1 MSHPSIRLWVG
12 ALAAL
17 GLFVVSQDAHALT
30 AAAQQPGARNLAPLQ
45 GVVVDELTFHPVE
58 AATVSLVDTEL
69 QTQTGTYGGF
79 AFPDTPLGLM
89 WIRATAPGHPS
100 VLQRVEVKGDRIVF
114 VRFMLPSVTAVLSEL
129 LVSVP
134 GNESTAGLASQAGRL
149 NAADLLA
156 FKVPSTRV
164 TDGDPGNASY
174 PVRLRASAST
184 FRSGASEA
192 LVVIDGVTISG
203 HQGRAMEALR
213 QIPASEVED
222 LKVLRG
228 PAAAFLYPFAANGVV
243 VVTTR
248 GRSVGR

>member
-1 MSHPSIRLWVG
+1 VG

-17 GLFVVSQDAHALT
+17 GLLVVCQHALPLT

-45 GVVVDELTFHPVE
+45 GVVVDELTFRPVE
-58 AATVSLVDTEL
+58 AATVLLVDTGL

-89 WIRATAPGHPS
+89 WIRVAAPGHPS
-100 VLQRVEVKGDRIVF
+100 VLQRVEVKRDAIVF
-114 VRFMLPSVTAVLSEL
+114 VRFMLPTVAAVLAEL

-134 GNESTAGLASQAGRL
+134 GNESTAQLASIAGQL
-149 NAADLLA
+149 TAADMLA

-174 PVRLRASAST
+174 AVRLRASGTSFQSNT
-184 FRSGASEA
+184 EA
-192 LVVIDGVTISG
+192 LIVIDGVMISG

-228 PAAAFLYPFAANGVV
+228 PAAAFLYPFAADGVV

>member
-17 GLFVVSQDAHALT
+17 GLFVVGQHALPLT

-45 GVVVDELTFHPVE
+45 GVVVDELTFQPVE
-58 AATVSLVDTEL
+58 AATVSLVDEDL
-69 QTQTGTYGGF
+69 QTQTGRYGGF

-89 WIRATAPGHPS
+89 WIRVAAPGHPS
-100 VLQRVEVKGDRIVF
+100 VLQRVEVKRDRIVF
-114 VRFMLPSVTAVLSEL
+114 VRFMLPSVAAVLSEL

-134 GNESTAGLASQAGRL
+134 GHESTAELASQVGRL
-149 NAADLLA
+149 TAADMLA

-164 TDGDPGNASY
+164 TDGDPGNTGSLI
-174 PVRLRASAST
+174 RLRASGTS
-184 FRSGASEA
+184 FQSNVEA
-192 LVVIDGVTISG
+192 LVVIDGVAISG
-203 HQGRAMEALR
+203 HPGRAMEALEM
-213 QIPASEVED
+213 IPASEVED

-248 GRSVGR
+248 GRSGGR

>member
-1 MSHPSIRLWVG
+1 VG

-17 GLFVVSQDAHALT
+17 GLFVVGQHALPLT

-45 GVVVDELTFHPVE
+45 GVVVDELTFQPVQE
-58 AATVSLVDTEL
+58 ATVSLVDEDL
-69 QTQTGTYGGF
+69 QTQTGRFGGF
-79 AFPDTPLGLM
+79 VFPDTPLGLM
-89 WIRATAPGHPS
+89 WIRVTAPGHPS
-100 VLQRVEVKGDRIVF
+100 VMQRVEVKQDRIVF
-114 VRFMLPSVTAVLSEL
+114 VRFMLPSVTAVLTEL
-129 LVSVP
+129 LVNVP
-134 GNESTAGLASQAGRL
+134 GNQSTAELASQVGRL
-149 NAADLLA
+149 TAADMLA

-174 PVRLRASAST
+174 AVRLRASGTSFQLNT
-184 FRSGASEA
+184 EA
-192 LVVIDGVTISG
+192 LIVIDGVMISG

-213 QIPASEVED
+213 QIPASEVAD

-248 GRSVGR
+248 GRSGGR

>member
-17 GLFVVSQDAHALT
+17 GLFLVSQHAHAL
-30 AAAQQPGARNLAPLQ
+30 AAAQQPGARNQAPLQ
-45 GVVVDELTFHPVE
+45 GVVVDELTFQPVE
-58 AATVSLVDTEL
+58 AAAVSVVDTDL
-69 QTQTGTYGGF
+69 QTQTGNYGGF
-79 AFPDTPLGLM
+79 AFPDTPLGLV
-89 WIRATAPGHPS
+89 WVRVTAPGHPS
-100 VLQRVEVKGDRIVF
+100 VMQRVEVKSDGIVF
-114 VRFMLPSVTAVLSEL
+114 LRFILPSVAAVLSEL

-134 GNESTAGLASQAGRL
+134 GNESTAQLASSAGQL
-149 NAADLLA
+149 SAADLLA

-164 TDGDPGNASY
+164 TDGDPGNAHY
-174 PVRLRASAST
+174 AVRLRASATT
-184 FRSGASEA
+184 FQSGASEA
-192 LVVIDGVTISG
+192 LVVIDGVAISG
-203 HQGRAMEALR
+203 RQGRAMEALR
-213 QIPASEVED
+213 QIKASDVED